1 MSPRRPTLLLTCGDP
16 AGIGPEIVA
25 RAMKSA
31 PLRRVARLAVVGDA
45 EIFERALHH
54 TGHTGRTGRPGAR
67 AKLRVVRPDDFD
79 PKDDAPG
86 ILLLASSD
94 EGWTSVSPGHATAGS
109 GRAAARA
116 IEAAARL
123 ALERRAD
130 GIVTAPISKLALRMA
145 GYPHPGHT
153 EFLGALTNAP
163 ETRMLFVTRRF
174 RLILA
179 TVHLAL
185 RDVPGA
191 LSVPSLVRTIEFAAA
206 ASRNFRWG
214 ARRPVALLGLNPHA
228 GEEGLF
234 GDEEERVILPAIRE
248 AGARGISAEG
258 PFPADT
264 FFSSHAGRKEWGA
277 VIAMYH
283 DQGLIPAKADGV
295 GGAANVTL
303 GLPFVRSSVDHGT
316 AFDRAWKV
324 SRIAANRP
332 DPAGLMTAIR
342 VGADLA
348 LRGGRQPLEWAWP

>member
-1 MSPRRPTLLLTCGDP
+1 MSPRRPTLLVTCGDP

-25 RAMKSA
+25 RAVASTS
-31 PLRRVARLAVVGDA
+31 LRRVARLAVVGDP
-45 EIFERALHH
+45 EIFERALH
-54 TGHTGRTGRPGAR
+54 RTGAR
-67 AKLRVVRPDDFD
+67 ARLRVVRPESFD
-79 PKDDAPG
+79 PRDDGPG
-86 ILLLASSD
+86 IPFLVSSD
-94 EGWTSVSPGHATAGS
+94 EGWISISPGHATAGS

-116 IEAAARL
+116 IETAARL
-123 ALERRAD
+123 ALERRVD
-130 GIVTAPISKLALRMA
+130 GIVTAPISKRALHMA
-145 GYPHPGHT
+145 GYPYPGHT
-153 EFLGALTNAP
+153 EFLGSLAGVP

-174 RLILA
+174 RLVLA

-191 LSVPSLVRTIEFAAA
+191 LSKPSLVRTIEFAAA
-206 ASRNFRWG
+206 ALRNFRWG
-214 ARRPVALLGLNPHA
+214 SRRAIALLGLNPHA

-234 GDEEERVILPAIRE
+234 GDEEERFIAPAIRE
-248 AGARGISAEG
+248 ARERGISAEG

-264 FFSSHAGRKEWGA
+264 FFSRHVGRKDWGA

-283 DQGLIPAKADGV
+283 DQGLIPTKADGV

-324 SRIAANRP
+324 SRSAANRP
-332 DPAGLMTAIR
+332 DPAGLATAIR

-348 LRGGRQPLEWAWP
+348 LRAGRSPLEWSWP

>member
-1 MSPRRPTLLLTCGDP
+1 MSPRRPTLLITCGDP

-25 RAMKSA
+25 RAVASA
-31 PLRRVARLAVVGDA
+31 AIRRVARLAVVGDA

-54 TGHTGRTGRPGAR
+54 TGQTGAR
-67 AKLRVVRPDDFD
+67 AKLRIVRPDAFD
-79 PKDDAPG
+79 PKDDSPG
-86 ILLLASSD
+86 IPFLASSD
-94 EGWTSVSPGHATAGS
+94 EGWISVSPGHATAGS

-116 IEAAARL
+116 IEAAAAL

-130 GIVTAPISKLALRMA
+130 GIVTAPISKHALRMA
-145 GYPHPGHT
+145 GYPYPGHT
-153 EFLGALTNAP
+153 EFLGALAGAS

-191 LSVPSLVRTIEFAAA
+191 ISKPSLVRTIEFAAA
-206 ASRNFRWG
+206 ACRNFRWG
-214 ARRPVALLGLNPHA
+214 RRPVALLGLNPHA

-234 GDEEERVILPAIRE
+234 GDEEERFILPAIRE
-248 AGARGISAEG
+248 ARERGIAAEG

-264 FFSSHAGRKEWGA
+264 FFSRHAVRKEWGA

-316 AFDRAWKV
+316 AFDRAWKS
-324 SRIAANRP
+324 SRSAANRP
-332 DPAGLMTAIR
+332 DPAGLLTAIR

-348 LRGGRQPLEWAWP
+348 LRAGRKPMEWAWP

>member
-1 MSPRRPTLLLTCGDP
+1 MALRRPTLLITCGDP
-16 AGIGPEIVA
+16 AGIGPEIAA
-25 RAMKSA
+25 RAVTSA
-31 PLRRVARLAVVGDA
+31 ALRRVARLAVVGDA

-54 TGHTGRTGRPGAR
+54 TGRTGAR
-67 AKLRVVRPDDFD
+67 AKLRVVRPDAFD
-79 PKDDAPG
+79 PKDDSPG
-86 ILLLASSD
+86 IPFLASSD
-94 EGWTSVSPGHATAGS
+94 EGWISVSPGHATAGS
-109 GRAAARA
+109 GRAAAKA
-116 IEAAARL
+116 IEAAAGL
-123 ALERRAD
+123 ALERRVD
-130 GIVTAPISKLALRMA
+130 GIVTAPISKHALRMA

-153 EFLGALTNAP
+153 EFLGALAGAR
-163 ETRMLFVTRRF
+163 ETRMLFVTPRF

-191 LSVPSLVRTIEFAAA
+191 LSAPSLVRTIEFAAA

-234 GDEEERVILPAIRE
+234 GDEEERFIRPAIRE
-248 AGARGISAEG
+248 ARERGIKAEG

-264 FFSSHAGRKEWGA
+264 FFSRRDGGPEWSA

-283 DQGLIPAKADGV
+283 DQGLIPAKAEGI

-316 AFDRAWKV
+316 AFDRAWK
-324 SRIAANRP
+324 SARNAAARP
-332 DPAGLMTAIR
+332 DPAGLFTAVR

-348 LRGGRQPLEWAWP
+348 LRAGRKPMEWSWP